1 MGNPIQY
8 AQLPK
13 FEYQTFER
21 QYQTFDRHTLQF
33 SFYPVASTSTDDLT
47 PDNDQ
52 GNNPAEA
59 GNVPEEGSSSSPT
72 DTASCPEAAGKL
84 VHKPSFTPLPCVV
97 HDCGSPSSLP
107 LYHYVVSNYCCLIVV
122 SLLNICRIV

>member
-1 MGNPIQY
+1 MAKKSGKNKKKTNNNNNNKQRLPVNDNQLSNPENSPPIEP
-8 AQLPK
+8 APK
-13 FEYQTFER
+13 TAVE
-21 QYQTFDRHTLQF
+21 
-33 SFYPVASTSTDDLT
+33 STENGQ
-47 PDNDQ
+47 PDP

-107 LYHYVVSNYCCLIVV
+107 LYHYVNRLK
-122 SLLNICRIV
+122 LQRRPRTP